1 MVPELGVMEYETAP
15 GLKTTLST
23 VIAVETFTVAV
34 LEDPKVA
41 TSADPFGT
49 VAGVQLVAVFQSLL
63 VGFKFQVALAPSA
76 AESKKEEVRIKKA
89 VNLTRE
95 RQSFISQSQQK
106 FAAISS

>member
-23 VIAVETFTVAV
+23 VIAVETFTVAM

-76 AESKKEEVRIKKA
+76 ESKKEEVRIKKA